1 MTEQLAE
8 ELEATRTLMSCAATD
23 GDDWR
28 RRHAKMRAGEKAF
41 RTSMIAAVTAER
53 LTVER
58 AEDTMDT
65 YRWLRR
71 MTYHLWRIRSWLE
84 RVPVG

>member
-1 MTEQLAE
+1 MPGRFVGCSGTPLGGGIELDITEQLAE

-65 YRWLRR
+65 YR
-71 MTYHLWRIRSWLE
+71 
-84 RVPVG
+84 